1 MKFREYS
8 PQLYVVL
15 AGRFINELGRG
26 FTLPI
31 TTLYFNTYVGLS
43 MTTVGLGLASFA
55 GMGIVSVF
63 LGGYLS
69 DKFGRRRT
77 LMASMLGS
85 AVVYG
90 LYPWIRS
97 APAYYGFS
105 SLAGGFL
112 SLYWPSS
119 SAILTDLSR
128 LDQRGHVFGMLRVVN
143 NAALGLGALLGGLLV
158 DWLSRTEG
166 DAARPY
172 RLLFYIDSATYLA
185 YFFIIWL
192 FVRETLPSEAR
203 EVYGGFRRGW
213 GEALRDANLCLLVP
227 LMVCFTLSYSN
238 FMIFGVFF
246 QRYAKLTSSQV
257 GLIFLI
263 NTFLVALFQIPVWT
277 WVDPWPRTRILT
289 LAAFFLA
296 AGHLGF
302 LLSGIPPF
310 RGFSTALIA
319 IVLFTAGELLH
330 APSSDSLFSSLAP
343 KHLRGTY
350 MSVQSFTWG
359 VGMGLGPIISGRFLD
374 DDRPRALWS
383 TFILLL
389 ALAAAGL
396 GLLKRK
402 LPGEVDQP
410 SRKRAR

>member
-112 SLYWPSS
+112 SLHWPSS

-172 RLLFYIDSATYLA
+172 RLLFYIDAATYLA

-203 EVYGGFRRGW
+203 EVYGGFR
-213 GEALRDANLCLLVP
+213 
-227 LMVCFTLSYSN
+227 
-238 FMIFGVFF
+238 
-246 QRYAKLTSSQV
+246 
-257 GLIFLI
+257 
-263 NTFLVALFQIPVWT
+263 
-277 WVDPWPRTRILT
+277 
-289 LAAFFLA
+289 
-296 AGHLGF
+296 
-302 LLSGIPPF
+302 
-310 RGFSTALIA
+310 
-319 IVLFTAGELLH
+319 
-330 APSSDSLFSSLAP
+330 
-343 KHLRGTY
+343 
-350 MSVQSFTWG
+350 
-359 VGMGLGPIISGRFLD
+359 
-374 DDRPRALWS
+374 
-383 TFILLL
+383 
-389 ALAAAGL
+389 
-396 GLLKRK
+396 
-402 LPGEVDQP
+402 
-410 SRKRAR
+410 